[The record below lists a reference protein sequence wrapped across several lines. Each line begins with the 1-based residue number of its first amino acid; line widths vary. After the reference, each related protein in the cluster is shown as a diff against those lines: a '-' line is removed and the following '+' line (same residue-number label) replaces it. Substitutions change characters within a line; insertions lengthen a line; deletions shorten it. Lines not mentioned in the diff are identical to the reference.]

1 MSKTLLIPAG
11 VRAESGKRTADFQ
24 LEPTSHRSNNTMNAA
39 QHYRYA
45 QELQRERL
53 RQAEAQRLRRAA
65 WRARR
70 SLAAKLLG

>member
-11 VRAESGKRTADFQ
+11 VRAESGKRTTDLQ
-24 LEPTSHRSNNTMNAA
+24 LEPVSHRSNDMYTA

-45 QELQRERL
+45 QDLHRERL

>member
-11 VRAESGKRTADFQ
+11 VRAESGNTPVEFQ
-24 LEPTSHRSNNTMNAA
+24 LEPVRQRSTEMHAT
-39 QHYRYA
+39 QYRYA
-45 QELQRERL
+45 QEMHRERL

-70 SLAAKLLG
+70 SFAARLLG